1 MKLLLPCLA
10 LCLFATAATATAEPM
25 MLAGNAVTVQDL
37 IGNKANDGMSLDQ
50 AVRKVRRETGGRIL
64 SAKTVTNKDG
74 DTVHRIKVLTP
85 DNRVVIYEIDR

>member
-37 IGNKANDGMSLDQ
+37 IGGNADNMTLDQ
-50 AVRKVRRETGGRIL
+50 AVRKVRRETNGRIL
-64 SAKTVTNKDG
+64 SAKTVTNKEG

>member
-10 LCLFATAATATAEPM
+10 LCLFATATTVTAAPM
-25 MLAGNAVTVQDL
+25 MLAGNAVTVEDL
-37 IGNKANDGMSLDQ
+37 TRGDSKDGMTLDE

-64 SAKTVTNKDG
+64 SARTVTNKEG

-85 DNRVVIYEIDR
+85 DNRVMIYEIDR